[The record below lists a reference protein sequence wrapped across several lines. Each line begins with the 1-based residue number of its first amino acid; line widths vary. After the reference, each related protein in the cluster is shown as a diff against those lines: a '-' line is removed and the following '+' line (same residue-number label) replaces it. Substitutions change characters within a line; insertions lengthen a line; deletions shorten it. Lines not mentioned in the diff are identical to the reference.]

1 MSLPFTYCITHLK
14 TNRKYYGSRYAKGCH
29 PNDLGITYFTSSK
42 IMKSTIISEGIEN
55 FKFEI
60 RKTFTTIDKCRSW
73 EHRVLVKLNAAKS
86 DKWFNKHN
94 GGQKFYN
101 IKNSDETRKKISD
114 THKLNGK
121 LKGIPKSE
129 KVKKAVAE
137 SNSKRVFTEEQRKKI
152 SKRVSGANNPM
163 YGKIRKDTAI
173 YLQNAKDKMIQ
184 ANRCPVVCEGFEYQ
198 SVNDAQKA
206 YPGISIRK
214 RLDNPNYPDFYRLR
228 ERTLRK

>member
-1 MSLPFTYCITHLK
+1 MTLPFTYCITHLK
-14 TNRKYYGSRYAKGCH
+14 TNKKYYGSRYAKGCH
-29 PNDLGITYFTSSK
+29 PKDLGVTYFTSSM
-42 IMKSTIISEGIEN
+42 IMKSIIISEGVEN

-60 RKTFTTIDKCRSW
+60 RKTFISIDACRSW

-101 IKNSDETRKKISD
+101 IKNSEETRKKISD

-129 KVKKAVAE
+129 KVKKAVSE

-152 SKRVSGANNPM
+152 SERLSGVKNPM
-163 YGKIRKDTAI
+163 YGRQRTDTAK
-173 YLQNAKDKMIQ
+173 YLLAAKEKMII
-184 ANRCPVVCEGFEYQ
+184 ANSCPVVCEGIEYK

-206 YPGISIRK
+206 YPSISIRK
-214 RLDNPNYPDFYRLR
+214 RLDNPKYPDFYRLKK
-228 ERTLRK
+228 RTLRK